1 MIEEKFAFGNS
12 FIHKLD
18 PKTRIIAVLILSFA
32 AALCNSLIIAVLYFI
47 VSMVVIGLARLN
59 AKDVFQRIKP
69 VFWFLIMIWVL
80 LPITFEG
87 EIIYQFFRLKISSAG
102 IMLCC
107 KITIKSITIL
117 LFFTSLVA
125 TMTIASLGNALH
137 KLYVP
142 DKMIFLLLMS
152 YRYIAVIEDEYK
164 RLLRAAK
171 FRGFKPKT
179 NVHSY
184 KTFAYL
190 AGMLFVRASLRAQR
204 VHQAMLCRG
213 FNKKFY
219 TLDVYE
225 PDSSNSIFLI
235 GVSVTGAILVAFEIY
250 PGLFFGNL

>member
-1 MIEEKFAFGNS
+1 MIEEKFASGQS

-18 PKTRIIAVLILSFA
+18 PKTRIVAVLILSFA
-32 AALCNSLIIAVLYFI
+32 AALCDIFFVAVLYFI
-47 VSMVVIGLARLN
+47 ISTVLIIMARLN
-59 AKDVFQRIKP
+59 IKDVIERIKP
-69 VFWFLIMIWVL
+69 VFWFLLMIWIL
-80 LPITFEG
+80 IPITFDG
-87 EIIYQFFRLKISSAG
+87 QILYQFSWLKISDTG
-102 IMLCC
+102 VLLCC

-142 DKMIFLLLMS
+142 DKMVFLLLMS
-152 YRYIAVIEDEYK
+152 YRYITVIEDEYK

-171 FRGFKPKT
+171 FRGFRPKT
-179 NVHSY
+179 NIHSY

-213 FNKKFY
+213 FNQKFY
-219 TLDVYE
+219 SLDVYQA
-225 PDSSNSIFLI
+225 NRFNFIFLI
-235 GVSVTGAILVAFEIY
+235 GIFVAGLSLIILEKIWI
-250 PGLFFGNL
+250 

>member
-1 MIEEKFAFGNS
+1 IK
-12 FIHKLD
+12 
-18 PKTRIIAVLILSFA
+18 
-32 AALCNSLIIAVLYFI
+32 
-47 VSMVVIGLARLN
+47 
-59 AKDVFQRIKP
+59 RIKP
-69 VFWFLIMIWVL
+69 VFWFLLMIWIL

-87 EIIYQFFRLKISSAG
+87 DIIYRFYWLKISAEG
-102 IMLCC
+102 ILLCC

-125 TMTIASLGNALH
+125 TMNIASLGNGLH

-179 NVHSY
+179 NVFSY
-184 KTFAYL
+184 KIFAYL

-225 PDSSNSIFLI
+225 ADSSNAIFLV
-235 GVSVTGAILVAFEIY
+235 GVSLTGAILVVLEIY
-250 PGLFFGNL
+250 MNKLINIL

>member
-18 PKTRIIAVLILSFA
+18 PKTRIIAVIILSFA
-32 AALCNSLIIAVLYFI
+32 AALCDNLMIAVLYFI
-47 VSMVVIGLARLN
+47 VSIVLTGLARLN
-59 AKDVFQRIKP
+59 IKDVFQRVKP
-69 VFWFLIMIWVL
+69 VFLFLLMIWIL

-87 EIIYQFFRLKISSAG
+87 EIIYNLYWLEISKVG
-102 IMLCC
+102 IILCC
-107 KITIKSITIL
+107 KITIKSIAIV
-117 LFFTSLVA
+117 LFFTTLVA

-179 NVHSY
+179 NIHSY

-219 TLDVYE
+219 TLDVYNA
-225 PDSSNSIFLI
+225 DRSNYIFLI
-235 GVSVTGAILVAFEIY
+235 GVLVTGISLVVLEIY
-250 PGLFFGNL
+250 I

>member
-1 MIEEKFAFGNS
+1 MIEEKFASGQS

-32 AALCNSLIIAVLYFI
+32 AALCDNFFVAVLYFI
-47 VSMVVIGLARLN
+47 ISTVLIIMARLN
-59 AKDVFQRIKP
+59 IKNVIERIKP
-69 VFWFLIMIWVL
+69 VFWFLLMVWIL
-80 LPITFEG
+80 LPITFDG
-87 EIIYQFFRLKISSAG
+87 QILYQFSWLKISDTG
-102 IMLCC
+102 VILCC

-142 DKMIFLLLMS
+142 DKMVFLLLMS

-164 RLLRAAK
+164 KLLRAAK

-179 NVHSY
+179 NLHSY

-190 AGMLFVRASLRAQR
+190 AGMLFVRASFRAQR

-213 FNKKFY
+213 FNQKFHS
-219 TLDVYE
+219 LDVYQV
-225 PDSSNSIFLI
+225 NRFNFIFLI
-235 GVSVTGAILVAFEIY
+235 GISAAGLSLIILEKIWI
-250 PGLFFGNL
+250 